1 MKITNVHVK
10 RLTGLPRLLG
20 TASVVFD
27 DCFKVRDIFV
37 LPKNKDELYIA
48 MPSKK
53 VRDNH
58 WISMAYPINNEFKQE
73 IQDAVLGEYR
83 RLESASL
90 PETDADVGSENT
102 IAGDPEDE

>member
-20 TASVVFD
+20 TASVVFE

-58 WISMAYPINNEFKQE
+58 WISMDI
-73 IQDAVLGEYR
+73 
-83 RLESASL
+83 RLTTNSSRKSKTL
-90 PETDADVGSENT
+90 F
-102 IAGDPEDE
+102 

>member
-58 WISMAYPINNEFKQE
+58 WIY
-73 IQDAVLGEYR
+73 GYR
-83 RLESASL
+83 TYQNYVTAG
-90 PETDADVGSENT
+90 VYG
-102 IAGDPEDE
+102 IA

>member
-10 RLTGLPRLLG
+10 RMIGLPRLLA

-37 LPKNKDELYIA
+37 LPKNDNELYIA

-53 VRDNH
+53 IKNGH
-58 WISMAYPINNEFKQE
+58 WVSMAYPINNEFKQE
-73 IQDAVLGEYR
+73 IQSAVLDEYR
-83 RLESASL
+83 YLESEGLA
-90 PETDADVGSENT
+90 ETGNDTSMDDEF
-102 IAGDPEDE
+102 IGDPEDE

>member
-37 LPKNKDELYIA
+37 LPKNKEELYIA
-48 MPSKK
+48 M
-53 VRDNH
+53 
-58 WISMAYPINNEFKQE
+58 
-73 IQDAVLGEYR
+73 
-83 RLESASL
+83 
-90 PETDADVGSENT
+90 
-102 IAGDPEDE
+102 

>member
-37 LPKNKDELYIA
+37 LPKNKEELYIA
-48 MPSKK
+48 MPSK
-53 VRDNH
+53 
-58 WISMAYPINNEFKQE
+58 
-73 IQDAVLGEYR
+73 
-83 RLESASL
+83 RLRI
-90 PETDADVGSENT
+90 T
-102 IAGDPEDE
+102 IGYLWHIRLTTNSSKKSKMLF